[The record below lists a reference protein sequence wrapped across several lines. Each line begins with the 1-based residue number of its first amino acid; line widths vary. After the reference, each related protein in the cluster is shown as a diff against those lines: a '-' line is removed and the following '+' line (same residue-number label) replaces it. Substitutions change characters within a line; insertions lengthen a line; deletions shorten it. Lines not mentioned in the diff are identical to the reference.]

1 MSRILHGTVGEQP
14 ATFEVEDGI
23 TDEEIADYLAEHPT
37 LTYQT
42 VPKGVV
48 FFMAATPTPEE
59 PE

>member
-37 LTYQT
+37 
-42 VPKGVV
+42 
-48 FFMAATPTPEE
+48 
-59 PE
+59 